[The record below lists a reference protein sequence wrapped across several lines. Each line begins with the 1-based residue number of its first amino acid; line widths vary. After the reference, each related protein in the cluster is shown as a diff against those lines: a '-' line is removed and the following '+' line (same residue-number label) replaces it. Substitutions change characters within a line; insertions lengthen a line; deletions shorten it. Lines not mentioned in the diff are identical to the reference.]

1 MSQTLRHKLSTLLL
15 SLLLAALSSALL
27 LFILSFLLY
36 KLRLNN
42 GTLRLFVCLIY
53 VLSCFSGGFLAGKR
67 IKTRRFLW
75 GAVSGLL
82 YVLVLFLLSAL
93 SQGGLQAGTSG
104 ILTAAGLCIGGGT
117 AGGMLS

>member
-42 GTLRLFVCLIY
+42 GTLRLFV
-53 VLSCFSGGFLAGKR
+53 
-67 IKTRRFLW
+67 
-75 GAVSGLL
+75 
-82 YVLVLFLLSAL
+82 
-93 SQGGLQAGTSG
+93 
-104 ILTAAGLCIGGGT
+104 
-117 AGGMLS
+117 